1 MADCLKKDIKHTKG
15 KIKMKKFAMCS
26 LALAL
31 AILTGCTPSAEQIN
45 KTATAIGYAAGLVAN
60 KTNIKD
66 DARNAIVEVLGVVRS
81 CVPAEGQTYT
91 DAWTPVIKD
100 EVANLVEAGKIN
112 QTAGAVVTAVA
123 TMAAQSIDYLFER
136 YPDAR
141 KQESLAKAG
150 VTGALDGFLT
160 VFKPVDCDDC
170 TPKARAAK
178 EYDKEA
184 YEYFQKNWK

>member
-1 MADCLKKDIKHTKG
+1 MADCLTKDIKHTKG

-60 KTNIKD
+60 QTEIKD

-81 CVPAEGQTYT
+81 CVPAEGQTYA

-100 EVANLVEAGKIN
+100 KVANLVEAGNIN
-112 QTAGAVVTAVA
+112 QTAAVVVTAVA
-123 TMAAQSIDYLFER
+123 TMSAQSIDYLFER

-150 VTGALDGFLT
+150 VTGALDGFLST
-160 VFKPVDCDDC
+160 FKPVNERGIPD
-170 TPKARAAK
+170 
-178 EYDKEA
+178 YDKEA